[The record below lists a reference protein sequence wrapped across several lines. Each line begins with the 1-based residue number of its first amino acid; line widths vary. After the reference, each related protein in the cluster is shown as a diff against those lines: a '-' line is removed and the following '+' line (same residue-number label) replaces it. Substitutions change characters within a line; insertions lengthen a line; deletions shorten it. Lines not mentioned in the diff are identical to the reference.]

1 MADWWRALFD
11 PRVDQEAVQ
20 KNLRELKNRLPTP
33 VIWLLGKAQ
42 SGKTSIVHAL
52 TGDPRAKIGNGFQPC
67 TKASFRYAFPSQEL
81 ALIEFL
87 DTRGLGD
94 ASYDP
99 SEDLKWHEE
108 QSHLVMVVM
117 RVMDHAQGSIRAVV
131 ESIRK
136 RRPDWPVIVVQTC
149 LHEGYPWREPRH
161 ILPYPFQEEPLP
173 SVVPQDL
180 ARSLLAQRT
189 WFRGDQVRFVAI
201 DFTLPEDGFTPQ
213 FYGLEQLWQTLEEV
227 FPVGL
232 WGLLKESGEMRQKLG
247 EVYLQAAESTIL
259 AHSLLAA
266 AAATVPVPALDIPL
280 IVGIQFHMAQQIAR
294 IYGQPL
300 SRDRWLDL
308 IGTLGWSLATR
319 MGVREMLKF
328 LPWIGVPSAIV
339 FMGVSTYA
347 LGRLLSWYFA
357 EIKLGHLPD
366 KATLRKMYQQEWDR
380 AHRQMG
386 GQFQTFASRTAGTHD
401 KKTDQGG

>member
-1 MADWWRALFD
+1 M
-11 PRVDQEAVQ
+11 
-20 KNLRELKNRLPTP
+20 
-33 VIWLLGKAQ
+33 
-42 SGKTSIVHAL
+42 
-52 TGDPRAKIGNGFQPC
+52 
-67 TKASFRYAFPSQEL
+67 
-81 ALIEFL
+81 
-87 DTRGLGD
+87 
-94 ASYDP
+94 
-99 SEDLKWHEE
+99 
-108 QSHLVMVVM
+108 
-117 RVMDHAQGSIRAVV
+117 
-131 ESIRK
+131 
-136 RRPDWPVIVVQTC
+136 
-149 LHEGYPWREPRH
+149 
-161 ILPYPFQEEPLP
+161 
-173 SVVPQDL
+173 
-180 ARSLLAQRT
+180 
-189 WFRGDQVRFVAI
+189 
-201 DFTLPEDGFTPQ
+201 
-213 FYGLEQLWQTLEEV
+213 
-227 FPVGL
+227 
-232 WGLLKESGEMRQKLG
+232 WGLLKESGEMRQKLC

-380 AHRQMG
+380 AHQQMA